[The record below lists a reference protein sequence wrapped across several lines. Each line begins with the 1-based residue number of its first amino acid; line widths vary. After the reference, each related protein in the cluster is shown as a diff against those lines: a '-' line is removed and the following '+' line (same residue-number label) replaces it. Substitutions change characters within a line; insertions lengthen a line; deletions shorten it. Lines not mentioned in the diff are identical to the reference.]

1 MTDAPQQHTMTNNT
15 TPACYRAMH
24 YLIESIMF
32 VDMIFVYDE
41 LDKAADSI
49 DMNRLELTSSES
61 SLVIW

>member
-1 MTDAPQQHTMTNNT
+1 
-15 TPACYRAMH
+15 MH

-61 SLVIW
+61 SLVVW